1 MGALIAMMVMYAL
14 QIHAIMLGLAHL
26 PAHSRLLQLLLSV
39 ALTPLAPPMAV
50 LIIAPRLEIILIIIA
65 MAQVAVQAIQ
75 HPAHHHHQLVQR
87 EQNVAAEAVFR
98 HLKLAMELMMIA
110 MDQ

>member
-50 LIIAPRLEIILIIIA
+50 PGIVIRPELILIIIA

-75 HPAHHHHQLVQR
+75 HPAHHHHQLVQAGPD
-87 EQNVAAEAVFR
+87 AAEAAVFQ
-98 HLKLAMELMMIA
+98 HLKPAMGRMMIV
-110 MDQ
+110 MVQ